1 MGSYSAKNY
10 IKDIRNDLLPICQ
23 LDKSINMPVN
33 DMVAS
38 LVLFLISQISRL
50 SSKKYIIFHSIN
62 PIPDFA
68 IGFASP
74 EKEKDNTLTKWNN

>member
-1 MGSYSAKNY
+1 
-10 IKDIRNDLLPICQ
+10 
-23 LDKSINMPVN
+23 MPVN

-50 SSKKYIIFHSIN
+50 SSKKYITFHSIN

-74 EKEKDNTLTKWNN
+74 EKEKDNTLTK